1 MVKNHKERVKALEE
15 AEKKDIVDV
24 AQSLGM
30 GLIKQGNNYL
40 WDEHDS
46 FVFNT
51 RKNLFYWNSRQ
62 KGGGAIQLVQIVKE
76 CSRPEAIEY
85 LNNME
90 LGTFEAIQETK
101 KAPFHYYMKEHK
113 KIQVS
118 MDYLMNDRK
127 LSKETIQFFIS
138 HGVLA
143 QSTYKDKESGHTEP
157 VIVFKHKDLEGNVK
171 GISLQGIWE
180 NHELHGKRGRLKKT
194 YGNGFYGMSVPVGN
208 FNENTPTSETP
219 LRIIAFES
227 PIDLM
232 SYYELYKDTIGDAL
246 LVSMNGL
253 RKGTLS
259 TYIANQMGVLIKEE
273 EKPDYLDKLQ
283 NLGAKT
289 DKIHISLAV
298 DNDEAGKLFVV
309 GFGID
314 FLPVQQELPMLL
326 EGKEKSDWNDLL
338 KESKAGKEIPGVLKG
353 VIKKKMDINAD
364 SKDQPI
370 TESIEIKKE
379 EQIQKWESLSR
390 EDQNEILIVYKEN
403 PVNFRLIL
411 SKYGMEDVGNVF
423 TGLNSF
429 ISDELVTRYNAE
441 LIQGIHD
448 FNVERK
454 EWLQRFD
461 GFGDTLYIPE
471 SLWDT
476 AEKLG
481 LMENYPKIPF
491 DSEETTIAKDVEQV
505 LEMSNNE
512 PQSEKSTQFSD
523 DNVDPIVETTKKEE
537 NDNSRLSQAQRKLTR
552 LENEFEEKV
561 GAARTHLAQANG
573 QPMND
578 KRGGASFLKKMDDK
592 EEAIFSKLHELEEH
606 RKRVEKLTGLE
617 ELKSLGLNKQRG
629 LIMSVENIPRIKEEI
644 ERSKNGTSMFTKET
658 IKKYEKKI
666 AELEAQQI
674 KVEKGLSNL
683 SDHARSLIDSG
694 AVSQWKKNP
703 DIYFVKGMRKVAF
716 ELTAD
721 GDFQQSPK
729 YQANTE
735 EEQAKVDKLLGKN
748 EDKMKGNPMDNKG
761 DETNKLEKN
770 NEKSSGNEMVE
781 PLDRFFIVEFNETN
795 PGLGINSY
803 EGQIVTPELIQE
815 IKSLEKLVPENSGY
829 YKFYFDEV
837 VNGEV
842 VNHRRM
848 DVGDGTR
855 ANKKMYDY
863 LLAGAVTKE
872 IKEAQLEEPS
882 AIQPSVENR
891 VKQDEQI
898 KSTKNTEP
906 TGEQNPVDTE
916 SIELKKEEQ
925 VQKWESLSRDVQN
938 EILVVYKENPI
949 NFRVILSKYGMED
962 VDNVFTGLN
971 SFISDELVT
980 RYNSELR
987 QGVQEFNVERKEWL
1001 QRFDGFGDTMYIPE
1015 SLWDTAEKLG
1025 LMENYPKIPFDSEED
1040 TIAKD
1045 VEQVLEMSKNEPQSE
1060 KTAQF
1065 SDENVDPIVE
1075 TTKKEGNDNSR
1086 LSQAKRKLTR
1096 LENEFMEKS
1105 DATMANLI
1113 RTQGQP
1119 MNIKPE
1125 GVRFLKQHAAMEEAV
1140 FSKLDEL
1147 EAQKERV
1154 ENLEYQADRTALG
1167 LNKQH
1172 GLIMSIE
1179 NLPLI
1184 KKEIELSKNGE
1195 SMFTKETIKKYEKKV
1210 VELEAQQINVEKGLS
1225 NLSDHAR
1232 SLIDSGAVNQWKK
1245 NPDTYFIK
1253 GMKVAFELTP
1263 EGDFQQS
1270 PKYLANTEEEQ
1281 VKVDE
1286 LLEKKVIKQ
1295 KEKPI
1300 DNQDSKTN
1308 ELKNTPEK
1316 STDNESV
1323 EPSEQ
1328 FIRVDFNETNPRL
1341 GIKDYEGEIVTP
1353 ELIKEIQSLETLIPD
1368 TGVYYKFYFDEV
1380 VNDEVV
1386 KRSRMNVGNRMQENK
1401 EIYDYLLE
1409 GAVLKESKEPI
1420 EVESSLDTELVSRYE
1435 SLPLKEQV
1443 ILAEDIFL
1451 GGLESVELRLLIA
1464 DVQSGEILIDDLDE
1478 DTRLVY
1484 DFTGKTDDEKI
1495 NSLKKLLTVGSSESD
1510 AVSEYLDEKLELKQE
1525 LEAAKEISQTD
1536 PLTEGTKKNAE
1547 PILITENGW
1556 ENKMEKQEKNS
1567 GLAQLNRSMYLV
1579 DFKQAIEDVVIEMEK
1594 KEEGTSEYLTKAE
1607 VEETLNTHLTKVEQI
1622 VSHFTTSYSLMEDPT
1637 DEEKTS
1643 LLKGL
1648 LDTIA
1653 AAVREFKAELIQK
1666 LTTKK
1671 NTVIYNV
1678 QEKADNL
1685 RLGVKNAVN
1694 SRILKANEP
1703 IKKLVEKIDVKY
1715 AIEEKVVRPNPNEKQ
1730 EAAVS
1735 SEDEKSVEEELVE
1748 GEVLAEEKVEVP
1760 KIGETSLVEL
1770 VREYTKL
1777 VEEKKGLSS
1786 FIYQEISKNPLAKVE
1801 EVQAKLIMNQQLV
1814 EEMKEKIIAKS
1825 PLKSE
1830 RETKE
1835 QEQAAIEKLANL
1847 VKQKDQLTAERNQL
1861 VEKPDFLRS
1870 SLTEKTATTSL
1881 GQFKKI
1887 DEKIDAIDKEIESI
1901 EKGLAPIV
1909 EAAAESQVEQVVE
1922 PVVEPEEIPN
1932 PNDPFVLATAA
1943 EEKNVT
1949 PEVLKENT
1957 ATAKQEKSFREI
1969 IESKDYKSLTSNLTA
1984 GVKDLLNV
1992 DSLKNYLDSVN
2003 KFHTY
2008 SPKNVQL
2015 IMKQDPNAVQVASQ
2029 NKWEKLGYEI
2039 NPDAKEILVY
2049 APDKN
2054 PVLDGQGQPVLDEKG
2069 KPKTTV
2075 DFYLKPVYDVSQTS
2089 AGTET
2094 LQSDIQIERKEDFS
2108 NVYHALVGSSKASTV
2123 GIGSIAGNDNG
2134 HYNPT
2139 DNSITVRQGLGQ
2151 ELTLKTIIQQSA
2163 QLALQG
2169 NPNEKQGVKDPLLK
2183 NFEVESVAY
2192 IVSNH
2197 VGMDTTNYSFDCLP
2211 SLKEKN
2217 HQAKEIGKS
2226 LDTISKVASG
2236 MITEID
2242 KNLVQSKQVSKP
2254 KNKFED
2260 RVAKANT
2267 ENKKLVSEAKNQEKT
2282 QEVKENSTAKRM

>member
-1 MVKNHKERVKALEE
+1 M
-15 AEKKDIVDV
+15 
-24 AQSLGM
+24 
-30 GLIKQGNNYL
+30 
-40 WDEHDS
+40 
-46 FVFNT
+46 
-51 RKNLFYWNSRQ
+51 
-62 KGGGAIQLVQIVKE
+62 
-76 CSRPEAIEY
+76 
-85 LNNME
+85 
-90 LGTFEAIQETK
+90 
-101 KAPFHYYMKEHK
+101 
-113 KIQVS
+113 
-118 MDYLMNDRK
+118 
-127 LSKETIQFFIS
+127 
-138 HGVLA
+138 
-143 QSTYKDKESGHTEP
+143 
-157 VIVFKHKDLEGNVK
+157 
-171 GISLQGIWE
+171 
-180 NHELHGKRGRLKKT
+180 
-194 YGNGFYGMSVPVGN
+194 
-208 FNENTPTSETP
+208 
-219 LRIIAFES
+219 
-227 PIDLM
+227 
-232 SYYELYKDTIGDAL
+232 
-246 LVSMNGL
+246 
-253 RKGTLS
+253 
-259 TYIANQMGVLIKEE
+259 
-273 EKPDYLDKLQ
+273 
-283 NLGAKT
+283 
-289 DKIHISLAV
+289 
-298 DNDEAGKLFVV
+298 
-309 GFGID
+309 
-314 FLPVQQELPMLL
+314 
-326 EGKEKSDWNDLL
+326 
-338 KESKAGKEIPGVLKG
+338 
-353 VIKKKMDINAD
+353 
-364 SKDQPI
+364 
-370 TESIEIKKE
+370 
-379 EQIQKWESLSR
+379 
-390 EDQNEILIVYKEN
+390 
-403 PVNFRLIL
+403 
-411 SKYGMEDVGNVF
+411 
-423 TGLNSF
+423 
-429 ISDELVTRYNAE
+429 
-441 LIQGIHD
+441 
-448 FNVERK
+448 
-454 EWLQRFD
+454 
-461 GFGDTLYIPE
+461 
-471 SLWDT
+471 
-476 AEKLG
+476 
-481 LMENYPKIPF
+481 
-491 DSEETTIAKDVEQV
+491 
-505 LEMSNNE
+505 
-512 PQSEKSTQFSD
+512 
-523 DNVDPIVETTKKEE
+523 
-537 NDNSRLSQAQRKLTR
+537 
-552 LENEFEEKV
+552 
-561 GAARTHLAQANG
+561 
-573 QPMND
+573 
-578 KRGGASFLKKMDDK
+578 
-592 EEAIFSKLHELEEH
+592 
-606 RKRVEKLTGLE
+606 
-617 ELKSLGLNKQRG
+617 
-629 LIMSVENIPRIKEEI
+629 
-644 ERSKNGTSMFTKET
+644 
-658 IKKYEKKI
+658 
-666 AELEAQQI
+666 
-674 KVEKGLSNL
+674 
-683 SDHARSLIDSG
+683 
-694 AVSQWKKNP
+694 
-703 DIYFVKGMRKVAF
+703 
-716 ELTAD
+716 
-721 GDFQQSPK
+721 
-729 YQANTE
+729 
-735 EEQAKVDKLLGKN
+735 
-748 EDKMKGNPMDNKG
+748 
-761 DETNKLEKN
+761 
-770 NEKSSGNEMVE
+770 
-781 PLDRFFIVEFNETN
+781 
-795 PGLGINSY
+795 
-803 EGQIVTPELIQE
+803 
-815 IKSLEKLVPENSGY
+815 
-829 YKFYFDEV
+829 
-837 VNGEV
+837 
-842 VNHRRM
+842 
-848 DVGDGTR
+848 
-855 ANKKMYDY
+855 
-863 LLAGAVTKE
+863 
-872 IKEAQLEEPS
+872 
-882 AIQPSVENR
+882 
-891 VKQDEQI
+891 
-898 KSTKNTEP
+898 
-906 TGEQNPVDTE
+906 
-916 SIELKKEEQ
+916 
-925 VQKWESLSRDVQN
+925 
-938 EILVVYKENPI
+938 
-949 NFRVILSKYGMED
+949 
-962 VDNVFTGLN
+962 
-971 SFISDELVT
+971 
-980 RYNSELR
+980 
-987 QGVQEFNVERKEWL
+987 ERKEWL

-1025 LMENYPKIPFDSEED
+1025 LMENYPKIPFDIEEA
-1040 TIAKD
+1040 TVAKD
-1045 VEQVLEMSKNEPQSE
+1045 VEQVFEMSKNEPQSE
-1060 KTAQF
+1060 KSTQF
-1065 SDENVDPIVE
+1065 SDDNVDPIVE
-1075 TTKKEGNDNSR
+1075 TTKKEENDNSR
-1086 LSQAKRKLTR
+1086 LSQAKRKLAR
-1096 LENEFMEKS
+1096 LENEFEEKVG
-1105 DATMANLI
+1105 AARTHLAKAN
-1113 RTQGQP
+1113 GQP
-1119 MNIKPE
+1119 MNDKR
-1125 GVRFLKQHAAMEEAV
+1125 GGASFLKKMDEKEEAI
-1140 FSKLDEL
+1140 FSKLHEL
-1147 EAQKERV
+1147 EEHRKRV
-1154 ENLEYQADRTALG
+1154 EKLTGHEELKSLG
-1167 LNKQH
+1167 LNKQR
-1172 GLIMSIE
+1172 GLIMSVE
-1179 NLPLI
+1179 NIPRI
-1184 KKEIELSKNGE
+1184 KEEIERSKNGD
-1195 SMFTKETIKKYEKKV
+1195 SMFTRETIKKYEKKV
-1210 VELEAQQINVEKGLS
+1210 VELEAQQIKVEKGLS

-1323 EPSEQ
+1323 EPSER

-1353 ELIKEIQSLETLIPD
+1353 ELIQEIKSLETLIPD

-1409 GAVLKESKEPI
+1409 GAVTKESKEVI
-1420 EVESSLDTELVSRYE
+1420 EVEEERLLDTELISQYE
-1435 SLPLKEQV
+1435 SLPVKEQV
-1443 ILAEDIFL
+1443 ILAEDVFL

-1478 DTRLVY
+1478 DTRIVY

-1510 AVSEYLDEKLELKQE
+1510 AVTEYLDEKLELKQE
-1525 LEAAKEISQTD
+1525 LEAAKEVSQTD
-1536 PLTEGTKKNAE
+1536 PLTEGTEKNAE
-1547 PILITENGW
+1547 PKLITENGW
-1556 ENKMEKQEKNS
+1556 ENKMEEQEKNS

-1579 DFKQAIEDVVIEMEK
+1579 DFKQAIEDVVLEMEN
-1594 KEEGTSEYLTKAE
+1594 KEEGTNEYLTKAE

-1694 SRILKANEP
+1694 RRILKATEP
-1703 IKKLVEKIDVKY
+1703 IKTLLEKIDVKY

-1730 EAAVS
+1730 DAVVS

-1748 GEVLAEEKVEVP
+1748 GEVLDEEKVEVP
-1760 KIGETSLVEL
+1760 KVGETSLVEL

-1777 VEEKKGLSS
+1777 VEEKKGLSA

-1870 SLTEKTATTSL
+1870 SLAEKTATTSL

-1887 DEKIDAIDKEIESI
+1887 DEKIDAIDKEIKSI
-1901 EKGLAPIV
+1901 EQGLTPVV
-1909 EAAAESQVEQVVE
+1909 EAATESQVEQVVE

-1957 ATAKQEKSFREI
+1957 ATAKQEKSFQEI

-2039 NPDAKEILVY
+2039 DPDAKEILVY

-2123 GIGSIAGNDNG
+2123 GIGSISIAGNDNG

>member
-1 MVKNHKERVKALEE
+1 MGGEKMAQTHKERVKALEE
-15 AEKKDIVDV
+15 AEKKDIVEV

-40 WDEHDS
+40 WEEHDS

-62 KGGGAIQLVQIVKE
+62 KGGGTIQLVQIVKE
-76 CSRPEAIEY
+76 CSYKEAISY
-85 LNNME
+85 LNQME
-90 LGTFEAIQETK
+90 LGVFEAIQEEK
-101 KAPFHYYMKEHK
+101 KPHFRYFMKEHPK
-113 KIQVS
+113 MQAT
-118 MDYLMNDRK
+118 MDYLMNDRQ
-127 LSKETIQFFIS
+127 LSEETIQFFIS
-138 HGVLA
+138 KGVLA
-143 QSTYKDKESGHTEP
+143 QSTYKDKKSGQTEP
-157 VIVFKHKDLEGNVK
+157 VIVFKNKDLEGNVK
-171 GISLQGIWE
+171 SITLQGMWE

-194 YGNGFYGMSVPVGN
+194 IGNGFYGTSVSVGN
-208 FNENTPTSETP
+208 FDTNTPTSETP

-232 SYYELYKDTIGDAL
+232 SYYELNKNTIGDAL

-253 RKGTLS
+253 RKGTIS
-259 TYIANQMGVLIKEE
+259 TYIANQMGSLIKEE
-273 EKPDYLDKLQ
+273 EKPDHLDKLQ
-283 NLGAKT
+283 KLGAKT

-298 DNDEAGKLFVV
+298 DNDEAGKLFSD

-338 KESKAGKEIPGVLKG
+338 KESKSGKEIPGELKG
-353 VIKKKMDINAD
+353 DIKKKMDINAD

-370 TESIEIKKE
+370 TEPIELKKE

-390 EDQNEILIVYKEN
+390 EVQNEILIIYKEN

-411 SKYGMEDVGNVF
+411 NKYGMEDVENVF
-423 TGLNSF
+423 TGSHSVLH
-429 ISDELVTRYNAE
+429 DELLTRFNAE
-441 LIQGIHD
+441 LREGVQE

-454 EWLQRFD
+454 EWLQHFD
-461 GFGDTLYIPE
+461 GFGDTMYIPE
-471 SLWDT
+471 SLWET

-491 DSEETTIAKDVEQV
+491 DSEEA
-505 LEMSNNE
+505 
-512 PQSEKSTQFSD
+512 
-523 DNVDPIVETTKKEE
+523 
-537 NDNSRLSQAQRKLTR
+537 
-552 LENEFEEKV
+552 
-561 GAARTHLAQANG
+561 
-573 QPMND
+573 
-578 KRGGASFLKKMDDK
+578 
-592 EEAIFSKLHELEEH
+592 
-606 RKRVEKLTGLE
+606 
-617 ELKSLGLNKQRG
+617 
-629 LIMSVENIPRIKEEI
+629 
-644 ERSKNGTSMFTKET
+644 
-658 IKKYEKKI
+658 
-666 AELEAQQI
+666 
-674 KVEKGLSNL
+674 
-683 SDHARSLIDSG
+683 
-694 AVSQWKKNP
+694 
-703 DIYFVKGMRKVAF
+703 
-716 ELTAD
+716 
-721 GDFQQSPK
+721 
-729 YQANTE
+729 
-735 EEQAKVDKLLGKN
+735 
-748 EDKMKGNPMDNKG
+748 
-761 DETNKLEKN
+761 
-770 NEKSSGNEMVE
+770 
-781 PLDRFFIVEFNETN
+781 
-795 PGLGINSY
+795 
-803 EGQIVTPELIQE
+803 
-815 IKSLEKLVPENSGY
+815 
-829 YKFYFDEV
+829 
-837 VNGEV
+837 
-842 VNHRRM
+842 
-848 DVGDGTR
+848 
-855 ANKKMYDY
+855 
-863 LLAGAVTKE
+863 
-872 IKEAQLEEPS
+872 
-882 AIQPSVENR
+882 
-891 VKQDEQI
+891 
-898 KSTKNTEP
+898 
-906 TGEQNPVDTE
+906 
-916 SIELKKEEQ
+916 
-925 VQKWESLSRDVQN
+925 
-938 EILVVYKENPI
+938 
-949 NFRVILSKYGMED
+949 
-962 VDNVFTGLN
+962 
-971 SFISDELVT
+971 
-980 RYNSELR
+980 
-987 QGVQEFNVERKEWL
+987 
-1001 QRFDGFGDTMYIPE
+1001 
-1015 SLWDTAEKLG
+1015 
-1025 LMENYPKIPFDSEED
+1025 

-1060 KTAQF
+1060 KNDQF
-1065 SDENVDPIVE
+1065 SDDNEDPIVE
-1075 TTKKEGNDNSR
+1075 TTKEEENDNSR
-1086 LSQAKRKLTR
+1086 LSQAKRKLVR
-1096 LENEFMEKS
+1096 LENEFQEKS
-1105 DATMANLI
+1105 EATIANLK
-1113 RTQGQP
+1113 RTNGQP
-1119 MNIKPE
+1119 MNDKRD

-1140 FSKLDEL
+1140 FSKLHEV

-1154 ENLEYQADRTALG
+1154 EKLEYQADRTALG

-1184 KKEIELSKNGE
+1184 KREIERSKNGE

-1210 VELEAQQINVEKGLS
+1210 VELEAQQIKVEKGLS

-1245 NPDTYFIK
+1245 NPDTYFVK
-1253 GMKVAFELTP
+1253 GMRKVAFELTAD
-1263 EGDFQQS
+1263 GDFQQS

-1295 KEKPI
+1295 KENPI
-1300 DNQDSKTN
+1300 DNQDSKTK

-1316 STDNESV
+1316 STNDNESV
-1323 EPSEQ
+1323 EPSER

-1341 GIKDYEGEIVTP
+1341 GIKDYEGEMVTP

-1386 KRSRMNVGNRMQENK
+1386 KRSRMNVGNRIQENK
-1401 EIYDYLLE
+1401 EIYDYLVV
-1409 GAVLKESKEPI
+1409 GAVTKESKEVI
-1420 EVESSLDTELVSRYE
+1420 EVEEERLLDTELISQYE
-1435 SLPLKEQV
+1435 SLLVKEQV

-1510 AVSEYLDEKLELKQE
+1510 ALSEYLDEKLELKQE
-1525 LEAAKEISQTD
+1525 LEAAKEVSQTD
-1536 PLTEGTKKNAE
+1536 PLTEGNAE
-1547 PILITENGW
+1547 PKLITENGW
-1556 ENKMEKQEKNS
+1556 ENKMEEQEKNS

-1666 LTTKK
+1666 FTTKK

-1715 AIEEKVVRPNPNEKQ
+1715 AIEEKVVRPNPTEKP

-1777 VEEKKGLSS
+1777 VEEKKELST

-1870 SLTEKTATTSL
+1870 SLAEKTATTSL

-1887 DEKIDAIDKEIESI
+1887 DENIDAIDKEIESI
-1901 EKGLAPIV
+1901 EQGLVPIV

-1922 PVVEPEEIPN
+1922 PVVEQEEIPN

-1943 EEKNVT
+1943 EEKNVI
-1949 PEVLKENT
+1949 PEAVKENT
-1957 ATAKQEKSFREI
+1957 ATTKQEKSFQEI

-1992 DSLKNYLDSVN
+1992 ESLKSYLDSVD

-2008 SPKNVQL
+2008 SPNNVQL
-2015 IMKQDPNAVQVASQ
+2015 IMKQDPDAVQVASQ
-2029 NKWEKLGYEI
+2029 NKWEKLGYGI

-2054 PVLDGQGQPVLDEKG
+2054 PVLDGQGQPILDEKG

-2197 VGMDTTNYSFDCLP
+2197 VGMDTTNYSFDYLP

-2267 ENKKLVSEAKNQEKT
+2267 ENKKLVSEAKNQEQT

>member
-1 MVKNHKERVKALEE
+1 MMAFFYLRGGRNMAKNHKERVKALEE

-143 QSTYKDKESGHTEP
+143 QSTFKDKESGHTEP
-157 VIVFKHKDLEGNVK
+157 VIVFKHKDLEENVK

-298 DNDEAGKLFVV
+298 DNDEAGKLFVD

-338 KESKAGKEIPGVLKG
+338 KESKSGKEIPGELKG
-353 VIKKKMDINAD
+353 DLKKKMDINAD

-441 LIQGIHD
+441 LSQGIHD

-461 GFGDTLYIPE
+461 GFGDTMYIPE

-512 PQSEKSTQFSD
+512 PQSEKSNQFSD

-537 NDNSRLSQAQRKLTR
+537 NDNSRLSQAKRKLVR
-552 LENEFEEKV
+552 LENEFQEKSE
-561 GAARTHLAQANG
+561 ATIANLKRTNG

-578 KRGGASFLKKMDDK
+578 KRD
-592 EEAIFSKLHELEEH
+592 
-606 RKRVEKLTGLE
+606 
-617 ELKSLGLNKQRG
+617 
-629 LIMSVENIPRIKEEI
+629 
-644 ERSKNGTSMFTKET
+644 
-658 IKKYEKKI
+658 
-666 AELEAQQI
+666 
-674 KVEKGLSNL
+674 
-683 SDHARSLIDSG
+683 
-694 AVSQWKKNP
+694 
-703 DIYFVKGMRKVAF
+703 
-716 ELTAD
+716 
-721 GDFQQSPK
+721 
-729 YQANTE
+729 
-735 EEQAKVDKLLGKN
+735 
-748 EDKMKGNPMDNKG
+748 
-761 DETNKLEKN
+761 
-770 NEKSSGNEMVE
+770 
-781 PLDRFFIVEFNETN
+781 
-795 PGLGINSY
+795 
-803 EGQIVTPELIQE
+803 
-815 IKSLEKLVPENSGY
+815 
-829 YKFYFDEV
+829 
-837 VNGEV
+837 
-842 VNHRRM
+842 
-848 DVGDGTR
+848 
-855 ANKKMYDY
+855 
-863 LLAGAVTKE
+863 
-872 IKEAQLEEPS
+872 
-882 AIQPSVENR
+882 
-891 VKQDEQI
+891 
-898 KSTKNTEP
+898 
-906 TGEQNPVDTE
+906 
-916 SIELKKEEQ
+916 
-925 VQKWESLSRDVQN
+925 
-938 EILVVYKENPI
+938 
-949 NFRVILSKYGMED
+949 
-962 VDNVFTGLN
+962 
-971 SFISDELVT
+971 
-980 RYNSELR
+980 
-987 QGVQEFNVERKEWL
+987 
-1001 QRFDGFGDTMYIPE
+1001 
-1015 SLWDTAEKLG
+1015 
-1025 LMENYPKIPFDSEED
+1025 
-1040 TIAKD
+1040 
-1045 VEQVLEMSKNEPQSE
+1045 
-1060 KTAQF
+1060 
-1065 SDENVDPIVE
+1065 
-1075 TTKKEGNDNSR
+1075 
-1086 LSQAKRKLTR
+1086 
-1096 LENEFMEKS
+1096 
-1105 DATMANLI
+1105 
-1113 RTQGQP
+1113 
-1119 MNIKPE
+1119 

-1140 FSKLDEL
+1140 FSKLHEV

-1167 LNKQH
+1167 LNKQY

-1184 KKEIELSKNGE
+1184 KKEIELFKNGE
-1195 SMFTKETIKKYEKKV
+1195 SMYTKQTIKKYEQKV
-1210 VELEAQQINVEKGLS
+1210 SELEAQQIKVEKGLS

-1245 NPDTYFIK
+1245 NPDTFFVK
-1253 GMKVAFELTP
+1253 GMRKVAFELTSD
-1263 EGDFQQS
+1263 GDFQQS

-1295 KEKPI
+1295 KENPI
-1300 DNQDSKTN
+1300 DNQDSKTI

-1323 EPSEQ
+1323 EPSQ
-1328 FIRVDFNETNPRL
+1328 RFIKVDFNETNPRL

-1353 ELIKEIQSLETLIPD
+1353 ELIQEIKSLETLIPD

-1386 KRSRMNVGNRMQENK
+1386 KRSRMNVGNRTQENK
-1401 EIYDYLLE
+1401 EIYDYLLK
-1409 GAVLKESKEPI
+1409 GAVTKEINETI
-1420 EVESSLDTELVSRYE
+1420 EVESSLDTELVSQYE

-1443 ILAEDIFL
+1443 ILSEDALF
-1451 GGLESVELRLLIA
+1451 GGLESVDLRQVID
-1464 DVQSGEILIDDLDE
+1464 DVQSGDILIDDLDE

-1484 DFTGKTDDEKI
+1484 DFYGKTDDEKI
-1495 NSLKKLLTVGSSESD
+1495 NAFKKLLTVGSSESD
-1510 AVSEYLDEKLELKQE
+1510 AVSEYFDEKMELKQE
-1525 LEAAKEISQTD
+1525 LEATKEISQTD
-1536 PLTEGTKKNAE
+1536 PLTEGTEKKAE
-1547 PILITENGW
+1547 PKLITENGW
-1556 ENKMEKQEKNS
+1556 ENKMEEQEKNS

-1579 DFKQAIEDVVIEMEK
+1579 DFKQAIEDVVLEMEK

-1607 VEETLNTHLTKVEQI
+1607 VEETLEAHLTKVEQI

-1666 LTTKK
+1666 FTTKK

-1694 SRILKANEP
+1694 SRILKVNEQ

-1735 SEDEKSVEEELVE
+1735 YEDEKSVEEELVE
-1748 GEVLAEEKVEVP
+1748 GEFLVEEKVEVP

-1777 VEEKKGLSS
+1777 VEEKKGLSA

-1835 QEQAAIEKLANL
+1835 QEQASIEKLANL

-1870 SLTEKTATTSL
+1870 SLVEKTATTSL

-1901 EKGLAPIV
+1901 EQGLLPVV
-1909 EAAAESQVEQVVE
+1909 EEAAESQVEQVIE
-1922 PVVEPEEIPN
+1922 PVVGPKENPN
-1932 PNDPFVLATAA
+1932 PNDPFTLATAA

-1949 PEVLKENT
+1949 PEAVGNT
-1957 ATAKQEKSFREI
+1957 ATAKQEKSFEEI

-1992 DSLKNYLDSVN
+1992 DSLKNYLDSVD

-2015 IMKQDPNAVQVASQ
+2015 IMKQDPDAVQVASQ

-2054 PVLDGQGQPVLDEKG
+2054 PVLDGQGQPILDEKG

-2197 VGMDTTNYSFDCLP
+2197 VGMDTTNYSFDYLP

-2242 KNLVQSKQVSKP
+2242 KNLVQSKQVSTP

-2267 ENKKLVSEAKNQEKT
+2267 ENKKLVSEAKKQEQT
-2282 QEVKENSTAKRM
+2282 QEVKENSVAKRM

>member
-1 MVKNHKERVKALEE
+1 MAKTHKERVKALEE

-76 CSRPEAIEY
+76 CSYKEAISY
-85 LNNME
+85 LNQME
-90 LGTFEAIQETK
+90 LGTFEAIQEEK
-101 KAPFHYYMKEHK
+101 KPPFRYFMKEHPK
-113 KIQVS
+113 MQAT
-118 MDYLMNDRK
+118 MDYLMNDRQ
-127 LSKETIQFFIS
+127 LSEETIQFFIS
-138 HGVLA
+138 KGVLA
-143 QSTYKDKESGHTEP
+143 QSTYKDKKSGKTEP
-157 VIVFKHKDLEGNVK
+157 VIVFKNKDLEGNVK
-171 GISLQGIWE
+171 SITLQGMWE

-194 YGNGFYGMSVPVGN
+194 IGNGFYGTSVSVGN
-208 FNENTPTSETP
+208 FDTNTPTSETP
-219 LRIIAFES
+219 IRIIAFES

-232 SYYELYKDTIGDAL
+232 SYYEINKDTTGDAL

-298 DNDEAGKLFVV
+298 DNDEAGKLFSD

-338 KESKAGKEIPGVLKG
+338 KESKSGKEIPKELKG
-353 VIKKKMDINAD
+353 DMKKKMDINA
-364 SKDQPI
+364 SSEDQPI
-370 TESIEIKKE
+370 TE
-379 EQIQKWESLSR
+379 
-390 EDQNEILIVYKEN
+390 
-403 PVNFRLIL
+403 P
-411 SKYGMEDVGNVF
+411 
-423 TGLNSF
+423 
-429 ISDELVTRYNAE
+429 
-441 LIQGIHD
+441 
-448 FNVERK
+448 
-454 EWLQRFD
+454 
-461 GFGDTLYIPE
+461 
-471 SLWDT
+471 
-476 AEKLG
+476 
-481 LMENYPKIPF
+481 
-491 DSEETTIAKDVEQV
+491 
-505 LEMSNNE
+505 
-512 PQSEKSTQFSD
+512 
-523 DNVDPIVETTKKEE
+523 
-537 NDNSRLSQAQRKLTR
+537 
-552 LENEFEEKV
+552 
-561 GAARTHLAQANG
+561 
-573 QPMND
+573 
-578 KRGGASFLKKMDDK
+578 
-592 EEAIFSKLHELEEH
+592 
-606 RKRVEKLTGLE
+606 
-617 ELKSLGLNKQRG
+617 
-629 LIMSVENIPRIKEEI
+629 
-644 ERSKNGTSMFTKET
+644 
-658 IKKYEKKI
+658 
-666 AELEAQQI
+666 
-674 KVEKGLSNL
+674 
-683 SDHARSLIDSG
+683 
-694 AVSQWKKNP
+694 
-703 DIYFVKGMRKVAF
+703 
-716 ELTAD
+716 
-721 GDFQQSPK
+721 
-729 YQANTE
+729 
-735 EEQAKVDKLLGKN
+735 
-748 EDKMKGNPMDNKG
+748 
-761 DETNKLEKN
+761 
-770 NEKSSGNEMVE
+770 
-781 PLDRFFIVEFNETN
+781 
-795 PGLGINSY
+795 
-803 EGQIVTPELIQE
+803 
-815 IKSLEKLVPENSGY
+815 
-829 YKFYFDEV
+829 
-837 VNGEV
+837 
-842 VNHRRM
+842 
-848 DVGDGTR
+848 
-855 ANKKMYDY
+855 
-863 LLAGAVTKE
+863 
-872 IKEAQLEEPS
+872 
-882 AIQPSVENR
+882 
-891 VKQDEQI
+891 
-898 KSTKNTEP
+898 
-906 TGEQNPVDTE
+906 
-916 SIELKKEEQ
+916 IELKKEEQ
-925 VQKWESLSRDVQN
+925 IQKWESLSRDVQN
-938 EILVVYKENPI
+938 EILVVYKENPV

-987 QGVQEFNVERKEWL
+987 QGVQEFNVERKKWL

-1015 SLWDTAEKLG
+1015 SLWETAEKLG
-1025 LMENYPKIPFDSEED
+1025 LMENYPKIPFDSEEA

-1045 VEQVLEMSKNEPQSE
+1045 VEQVLEMSKNEPQIG
-1060 KTAQF
+1060 KNAQF

-1075 TTKKEGNDNSR
+1075 TTKKEENDNSR
-1086 LSQAKRKLTR
+1086 LSQAKRKLAR

-1140 FSKLDEL
+1140 FSKLHEV

-1167 LNKQH
+1167 LNKQS

-1195 SMFTKETIKKYEKKV
+1195 SMFTKETIKKYEQKV
-1210 VELEAQQINVEKGLS
+1210 VELEAQQIKVEKGLS
-1225 NLSDHAR
+1225 NLSNHAR
-1232 SLIDSGAVNQWKK
+1232 SLIDSGAVSQWKK
-1245 NPDTYFIK
+1245 NPDTYFVK
-1253 GMKVAFELTP
+1253 GMRKVAFELTP

-1353 ELIKEIQSLETLIPD
+1353 ELIQEIKSLETLIPD

-1420 EVESSLDTELVSRYE
+1420 EVESSLDTELVSQYE

-1443 ILAEDIFL
+1443 VLAEDIFL

-1510 AVSEYLDEKLELKQE
+1510 AVTEYFDEKMELKQE
-1525 LEAAKEISQTD
+1525 LEATKEISQTD
-1536 PLTEGTKKNAE
+1536 PLTEGTEKKAE
-1547 PILITENGW
+1547 PKLITENGW
-1556 ENKMEKQEKNS
+1556 ENKMEEQEKNS
-1567 GLAQLNRSMYLV
+1567 GLAQLNRSMYLF
-1579 DFKQAIEDVVIEMEK
+1579 DFKQAIEDVVLEMEK

-1607 VEETLNTHLTKVEQI
+1607 VEETLDAHLTKVEQI

-1694 SRILKANEP
+1694 SRILKVNEP

-1715 AIEEKVVRPNPNEKQ
+1715 AIEEKEVRPNPNEKQ
-1730 EAAVS
+1730 EAEVS

-1777 VEEKKGLSS
+1777 VEEKKGLSA

-1870 SLTEKTATTSL
+1870 SLTEKTATTAL

-1901 EKGLAPIV
+1901 EQGLVPVV

-1922 PVVEPEEIPN
+1922 PVVEPKENPN
-1932 PNDPFVLATAA
+1932 PNDPFTLATAA

-1949 PEVLKENT
+1949 PEAVKENT
-1957 ATAKQEKSFREI
+1957 ATAKQEKSFEEI

-1992 DSLKNYLDSVN
+1992 DSLKNYLDSVD

-2015 IMKQDPNAVQVASQ
+2015 IMKQDPDAVQVASQ

-2054 PVLDGQGQPVLDEKG
+2054 PVLDGQGQPILDEKG

-2123 GIGSIAGNDNG
+2123 GIGSIAGTDNG

-2139 DNSITVRQGLGQ
+2139 DNSITIRQGLGQ
-2151 ELTLKTIIQQSA
+2151 EQTLKTIIQESA

-2183 NFEVESVAY
+2183 NFEIESVAY

-2197 VGMDTTNYSFDCLP
+2197 VGMDTSNYSFDYLP

-2242 KNLVQSKQVSKP
+2242 KNLVQSKQVSTP

-2267 ENKKLVSEAKNQEKT
+2267 ENKKLVREAKNQEQT
-2282 QEVKENSTAKRM
+2282 QEVKENSVAKRM

>member
-1 MVKNHKERVKALEE
+1 MAKNHKERVKALEE

-118 MDYLMNDRK
+118 KDYLMNDRK

-138 HGVLA
+138 HGVMA
-143 QSTYKDKESGHTEP
+143 QSTFKDKESGHTEP

-171 GISLQGIWE
+171 GISLQGIWG

-194 YGNGFYGMSVPVGN
+194 YGNGFYGMSVPIGN

-298 DNDEAGKLFVV
+298 DNDEAGKLFVD

-338 KESKAGKEIPGVLKG
+338 KESKSGKEIPGELKG
-353 VIKKKMDINAD
+353 DINKKMDINAD

-390 EDQNEILIVYKEN
+390 EAQNEILIVYKEN
-403 PVNFRLIL
+403 PVNFRLVL
-411 SKYGMEDVGNVF
+411 SKYGIED
-423 TGLNSF
+423 
-429 ISDELVTRYNAE
+429 I
-441 LIQGIHD
+441 
-448 FNVERK
+448 
-454 EWLQRFD
+454 
-461 GFGDTLYIPE
+461 
-471 SLWDT
+471 
-476 AEKLG
+476 
-481 LMENYPKIPF
+481 
-491 DSEETTIAKDVEQV
+491 
-505 LEMSNNE
+505 
-512 PQSEKSTQFSD
+512 
-523 DNVDPIVETTKKEE
+523 
-537 NDNSRLSQAQRKLTR
+537 
-552 LENEFEEKV
+552 
-561 GAARTHLAQANG
+561 
-573 QPMND
+573 
-578 KRGGASFLKKMDDK
+578 
-592 EEAIFSKLHELEEH
+592 
-606 RKRVEKLTGLE
+606 
-617 ELKSLGLNKQRG
+617 
-629 LIMSVENIPRIKEEI
+629 
-644 ERSKNGTSMFTKET
+644 
-658 IKKYEKKI
+658 
-666 AELEAQQI
+666 
-674 KVEKGLSNL
+674 
-683 SDHARSLIDSG
+683 
-694 AVSQWKKNP
+694 
-703 DIYFVKGMRKVAF
+703 
-716 ELTAD
+716 
-721 GDFQQSPK
+721 
-729 YQANTE
+729 
-735 EEQAKVDKLLGKN
+735 
-748 EDKMKGNPMDNKG
+748 
-761 DETNKLEKN
+761 
-770 NEKSSGNEMVE
+770 
-781 PLDRFFIVEFNETN
+781 
-795 PGLGINSY
+795 
-803 EGQIVTPELIQE
+803 
-815 IKSLEKLVPENSGY
+815 
-829 YKFYFDEV
+829 
-837 VNGEV
+837 
-842 VNHRRM
+842 
-848 DVGDGTR
+848 
-855 ANKKMYDY
+855 
-863 LLAGAVTKE
+863 
-872 IKEAQLEEPS
+872 
-882 AIQPSVENR
+882 
-891 VKQDEQI
+891 
-898 KSTKNTEP
+898 
-906 TGEQNPVDTE
+906 
-916 SIELKKEEQ
+916 
-925 VQKWESLSRDVQN
+925 
-938 EILVVYKENPI
+938 
-949 NFRVILSKYGMED
+949 
-962 VDNVFTGLN
+962 DNVFTGLN
-971 SFISDELVT
+971 SSISDELVA
-980 RYNSELR
+980 RFNAELR
-987 QGVQEFNVERKEWL
+987 EGVHDFNVERKEWL

-1015 SLWDTAEKLG
+1015 SLWDTAEKFG
-1025 LMENYPKIPFDSEED
+1025 LMENYPKIPFDSEET

-1045 VEQVLEMSKNEPQSE
+1045 AEQVLEMSKNEPQSE
-1060 KTAQF
+1060 KSTQF
-1065 SDENVDPIVE
+1065 SDDNADPIVE
-1075 TTKKEGNDNSR
+1075 TTKKEENDNSR
-1086 LSQAKRKLTR
+1086 LSQAKRKLAR
-1096 LENEFMEKS
+1096 LENEFFEKS

-1113 RTQGQP
+1113 KTQGQP

-1125 GVRFLKQHAAMEEAV
+1125 GVRFLKRHAAMEEAV
-1140 FSKLDEL
+1140 FSKLHEV

-1154 ENLEYQADRTALG
+1154 ENLEYQADRKALG
-1167 LNKQH
+1167 LNKQS

-1184 KKEIELSKNGE
+1184 KKEIELSKNGD

-1210 VELEAQQINVEKGLS
+1210 IELEAQKIQVEKGLS
-1225 NLSDHAR
+1225 NLSSHAR
-1232 SLIDSGAVNQWKK
+1232 SLIDSGTVNQWQK
-1245 NPDTYFIK
+1245 NPSTYFVK
-1253 GMKVAFELTP
+1253 GLRKVAFELTP
-1263 EGDFQQS
+1263 EGNFQQS
-1270 PKYLANTEEEQ
+1270 PRYLATTEEEQ

-1286 LLEKKVIKQ
+1286 LLGKKEIKR
-1295 KEKPI
+1295 KENSI
-1300 DNQDSKTN
+1300 DNQDSEMK
-1308 ELKNTPEK
+1308 ELKNSPEK
-1316 STDNESV
+1316 STVDNEII
-1323 EPSEQ
+1323 EPTDR

-1353 ELIKEIQSLETLIPD
+1353 ELIQEIKALEILIPD

-1386 KRSRMNVGNRMQENK
+1386 KRSRMNVGNRTQENK
-1401 EIYDYLLE
+1401 ELYDYLIE
-1409 GAVLKESKEPI
+1409 GAVTTEIKESV
-1420 EVESSLDTELVSRYE
+1420 EVEEKGLLDTELVSQYE

-1443 ILAEDIFL
+1443 SLSEDTLFE
-1451 GGLESVELRLLIA
+1451 GLESADIWQVVE
-1464 DVQSGEILIDDLDE
+1464 DVKLGKILVDDLE
-1478 DTRLVY
+1478 VDTRFLY
-1484 DFTGKTDDEKI
+1484 DFINQTDEEKI
-1495 NSLKKLLTVGSSESD
+1495 NVFKQLLTVGSSESD
-1510 AVSEYLDEKLELKQE
+1510 AVSDYFDEKLELKQE

-1536 PLTEGTKKNAE
+1536 PLTEATEKNLE

-1556 ENKMEKQEKNS
+1556 ENKMEEQEKNS

-1579 DFKQAIEDVVIEMEK
+1579 DFKQAIEDVALEMEK

-1607 VEETLNTHLTKVEQI
+1607 VEETLDAHLTKVEQI
-1622 VSHFTTSYSLMEDPT
+1622 ISHFTTSYSLMEDPT

-1678 QEKADNL
+1678 QDKTDNL
-1685 RLGVKNAVN
+1685 RLSVKNSVN
-1694 SRILKANEP
+1694 NRILKATEP
-1703 IKKLVEKIDVKY
+1703 IKKLVGKIDVKF
-1715 AIEEKVVRPNPNEKQ
+1715 ALEEKVVRPNPNKKQ
-1730 EAAVS
+1730 EVTVS
-1735 SEDEKSVEEELVE
+1735 SGEEKLVVEELVE
-1748 GEVLAEEKVEVP
+1748 AEVVAEKKTEAPKVGEAN
-1760 KIGETSLVEL
+1760 LVEL

-1777 VEEKKGLSS
+1777 AEEKKGLSDS
-1786 FIYQEISKNPLAKVE
+1786 IYKAIKNDPLAKLE
-1801 EVQAKLIMNQQLV
+1801 DIQAKLINNQQLV
-1814 EEMKEKIIAKS
+1814 EDIKEKIIAES

-1870 SLTEKTATTSL
+1870 SLAEKTATTSL

-1901 EKGLAPIV
+1901 EQGLAPIV

-1922 PVVEPEEIPN
+1922 SVVEPEEIPN

-1949 PEVLKENT
+1949 PEAVKENT
-1957 ATAKQEKSFREI
+1957 ATTKQEKSFQEI

-1992 DSLKNYLDSVN
+1992 DSLKNYLDSVD

-2015 IMKQDPNAVQVASQ
+2015 IMKQDPDAVQVASR

-2054 PVLDGQGQPVLDEKG
+2054 PVLDGQGQPILDEKG

-2075 DFYLKPVYDVSQTS
+2075 DFYLKPVYDVSQTT

-2108 NVYHALVGSSKASTV
+2108 NVYHALVDSSKASTV

-2139 DNSITVRQGLGQ
+2139 DNSITIRQGLGQ
-2151 ELTLKTIIQQSA
+2151 EQTLKIIIQESA

-2183 NFEVESVAY
+2183 NFEIESVAY

-2197 VGMDTTNYSFDCLP
+2197 VGMDTSNYSFDYLP

-2242 KNLVQSKQVSKP
+2242 KNLVQTKQVSTP

-2267 ENKKLVSEAKNQEKT
+2267 ENKKLVREAKNQEQT
-2282 QEVKENSTAKRM
+2282 QEVKENSVAKRM